1 MFHKIDRVCTGSGSA
16 LAGWQIEC
24 VLNSDLSTVVPIYA
38 NESSTPIS
46 TVSGVSNRA
55 VSDAQGNYDFFVTE
69 GTYGLKFY
77 DGTGVYQATQRYVQM
92 YAGTVTGK
100 VESTA
105 IGISDA
111 AVNMGTFTG
120 TTIPD
125 NVTAKAAIQSLETAV
140 EAKGVASGVTASD
153 NASGSLWTTVQG
165 FINAQQIHNKAFVVA
180 ADAPYNVSASN
191 TAAANATGINAALAY
206 CNSLGGGQVILPG
219 GTIQVSAT
227 IDNKYPRVVL
237 VGTGIDYAHNSG
249 TDSTTRTTLKAT
261 FAGTV
266 LKIRTPYAAEQG
278 VAASATQKYW
288 GAGAVGFSINCNGI
302 ATKACEIDSVSGV
315 DVQLYATGCVGST
328 CFEVKC
334 GVTGT
339 NLGEA
344 CDVQHSRIWVA
355 ARLIDTTS
363 ERTCHILTLNG
374 SSNANVS
381 LNRAPLSGIFV
392 GGQHYT
398 GHALYGI
405 SADNNDI
412 TISAQAVST
421 GKPIYAKGPT
431 ASIPVGFDTNTIHFL
446 SSAVAGYAE
455 GTDTGGVTAGV
466 TNIVDALDTGNGT
479 PSPTAGTGSR
489 WVIRTATGVDVNS
502 AATKIAMAE
511 DATRASAQRALIN
524 NETVRIHNQSGDN
537 VRLTD
542 GSNEWSVNVDGAT
555 GDLRMLRVSG
565 AGSINLGNGV
575 PVKIPG
581 TVIQGAVASATLRV
595 KQTSVTTFYVRTDG
609 NDANTGLT
617 DSAGG
622 AFATWQAALNAAA
635 SIDMNGLDVI
645 VRAGAESG
653 TKTWNT
659 SGMTIRQM
667 VGQGRLRIIGNGA
680 NTVINSTGPCFTLY
694 ETCCDVSF
702 GAITLIST
710 GGYGSLVVNNFS
722 QLVFESAGPIFG
734 AASGAHIFVH
744 DNQAQAS
751 ILNSSYSV
759 IGNASLAHIFVANG
773 GNCYV
778 EGSTV
783 TLTGTPSLNA
793 FVYSSGGYFQ
803 STGCTFSGACTG
815 FRYYADKLG
824 RINLLGNS
832 STYLPGSTSGT
843 LSAGGVL
850 VDTSSMNIGPVG
862 FQGNSPI
869 AKPTVTGSK
878 GANAALTSLLTALA
892 SYGLIA
898 DSTS

>member
-1 MFHKIDRVCTGSGSA
+1 MVSLFTSPKFSVSDDNGA
-16 LAGWQIEC
+16 PLAGGK
-24 VLNSDLSTVVPIYA
+24 LFFYA
-38 NESSTPIS
+38 
-46 TVSGVSNRA
+46 
-55 VSDAQGNYDFFVTE
+55 
-69 GTYGLKFY
+69 
-77 DGTGVYQATQRYVQM
+77 
-92 YAGTVTGK
+92 AGT
-100 VESTA
+100 STKQDTWTD
-105 IGISDA
+105 S
-111 AVNMGTFTG
+111 TG
-120 TTIPD
+120 TVKNTNPVLLNARGEASVWLDPALTYKVMAARSTDTDPPTSPIWTMD
-125 NVTAKAAIQSLETAV
+125 NVGAGAISI
-140 EAKGVASGVTASD
+140 GASD

-278 VAASATQKYW
+278 VSASATQKYW

-339 NLGEA
+339 SLGEA

-479 PSPTAGTGSR
+479 PSPTSGTNSK
-489 WVIRTATGVDVNS
+489 WVIRTATGIDVNS

-511 DATRASAQRALIN
+511 DAPRASAQRALIN

-555 GDLRMLRVSG
+555 GDLRMIRILGTGKV
-565 AGSINLGNGV
+565 NLGNGA
-575 PVKIPG
+575 PV
-581 TVIQGAVASATLRV
+581 QL
-595 KQTSVTTFYVRTDG
+595 
-609 NDANTGLT
+609 
-617 DSAGG
+617 GG
-622 AFATWQAALNAAA
+622 
-635 SIDMNGLDVI
+635 S
-645 VRAGAESG
+645 
-653 TKTWNT
+653 
-659 SGMTIRQM
+659 
-667 VGQGRLRIIGNGA
+667 
-680 NTVINSTGPCFTLY
+680 
-694 ETCCDVSF
+694 
-702 GAITLIST
+702 
-710 GGYGSLVVNNFS
+710 
-722 QLVFESAGPIFG
+722 
-734 AASGAHIFVH
+734 
-744 DNQAQAS
+744 
-751 ILNSSYSV
+751 
-759 IGNASLAHIFVANG
+759 
-773 GNCYV
+773 
-778 EGSTV
+778 
-783 TLTGTPSLNA
+783 
-793 FVYSSGGYFQ
+793 
-803 STGCTFSGACTG
+803 
-815 FRYYADKLG
+815 
-824 RINLLGNS
+824 
-832 STYLPGSTSGT
+832 
-843 LSAGGVL
+843 
-850 VDTSSMNIGPVG
+850 VG

-892 SYGLIA
+892 SYGLIT